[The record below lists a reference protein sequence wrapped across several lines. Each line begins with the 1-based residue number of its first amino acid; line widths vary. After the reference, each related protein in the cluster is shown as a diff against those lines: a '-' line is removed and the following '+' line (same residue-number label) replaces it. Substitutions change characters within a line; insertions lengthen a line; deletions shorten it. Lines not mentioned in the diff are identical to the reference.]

1 MKITNV
7 QPDGSFTMQVQLP
20 EGFLPKLP
28 KRAKSREQQI
38 HAELSAIRKVDKRR
52 ALPEVVDFLKAYAAK
67 LDDELKVI
75 QRRKV

>member
-1 MKITNV
+1 MKSTDHGI
-7 QPDGSFTMQVQLP
+7 SFTMQLP

-28 KRAKSREQQI
+28 ERAKSREQQI

-75 QRRKV
+75 QKRKV